1 MEFEIDADEAE
12 IIRIISNLP
21 EFSWLATAE
30 LSKIR
35 HEIKGKIAKILRQYY
50 LENTR
55 DSKGDWTA
63 KFAASGISEDDGK
76 TMIACAR
83 RLGIEIF

>member
-1 MEFEIDADEAE
+1 LESEIDADEAE
-12 IIRIISNLP
+12 IIRIMSNLP

-35 HEIKGKIAKILRQYY
+35 REIKGKIAKILHQYH
-50 LENTR
+50 LENTQN
-55 DSKGDWTA
+55 SKGDWTA
-63 KFAASGISEDDGK
+63 KFESAGIGKDDGK

-83 RLGIEIF
+83 RLGLEI

>member
-1 MEFEIDADEAE
+1 MEYEIDADEAE

-30 LSKIR
+30 LGKIR
-35 HEIKGKIAKILRQYY
+35 HEIKGKITKILHQYY
-50 LENTR
+50 MENTQGT
-55 DSKGDWTA
+55 KGSWTA
-63 KFAASGISEDDGK
+63 RFASAGISEDDGK

-83 RLGIEIF
+83 RLGIEIS

>member
-1 MEFEIDADEAE
+1 MVSDINADEAE

-21 EFSWLATAE
+21 EFSHLSTAN
-30 LSKIR
+30 LGKIR
-35 HEIKGKIAKILRQYY
+35 REINSTISKVLQQYY

-55 DSKGDWTA
+55 NSKGEWTER
-63 KFAASGISEDDGK
+63 FAEFGITEHDGK

-83 RLGIEIF
+83 RLGIEIS

>member
-21 EFSWLATAE
+21 EFSWLSTAD
-30 LSKIR
+30 LGKIR
-35 HEIKGKIAKILRQYY
+35 REIKGTVSRVLREYY
-50 LENTR
+50 LENTCNV
-55 DSKGDWTA
+55 KGNWTG
-63 KFAASGISEDDGK
+63 KFAEFGITEHDGK

-83 RLGIEIF
+83 RLGIEIS

>member
-1 MEFEIDADEAE
+1 MSEIDADEAE

-21 EFSWLATAE
+21 EMSWLATAE

-35 HEIKGKIAKILRQYY
+35 HEIKHTISKILQQYY

-55 DSKGDWTA
+55 GIKGDWTDRFS
-63 KFAASGISEDDGK
+63 KFGISTDDGK

-83 RLGIEIF
+83 RLGLEIS